1 MIIIIYMNHK
11 LEKKYLELITIP
23 QYKKYVCFG
32 EHHNGL
38 TESIWPCREKKKYQI
53 SKKKNLF

>member
-1 MIIIIYMNHK
+1 MNHK

-53 SKKKNLF
+53 SKKKKSVLMSH